1 MKGGH
6 RRFIGAGAG
15 SPRCPPLPFRLG
27 RTWGVASLA
36 LLSILLLSPHPFPT
50 PRLQGADPGAGTA
63 HQSQYRLVENPG
75 ELEVRFSPEE
85 LDLLEML
92 NRADR
97 DHLPLLDSLVVPDRF
112 RDHPL
117 DHAPLPRR
125 VGELASEAKALV
137 VHQPGQVF
145 GAYENGGLVRW
156 GPVSTGRAEHPTP
169 SGRHALTWRSRGR
182 HSTVNPE
189 WYMEWYF
196 NFHNERGLSFHQ
208 YALPGYPASHACARL
223 LERDAQW
230 LFEWGESWEL
240 DDRGWAVLEEG
251 TPVWILG
258 KYDFDAPPP
267 WLDPEDPH
275 PPLEVALP

>member
-1 MKGGH
+1 M
-6 RRFIGAGAG
+6 
-15 SPRCPPLPFRLG
+15 
-27 RTWGVASLA
+27 
-36 LLSILLLSPHPFPT
+36 
-50 PRLQGADPGAGTA
+50 DPGEGSALQTTL
-63 HQSQYRLVENPG
+63 QSQYHLVENPG
-75 ELEVRFSPEE
+75 ELEVRFSPGE

-92 NRADR
+92 TRAYR
-97 DHLPLLDSLVVPDRF
+97 DHLPLLDSLVVPDR
-112 RDHPL
+112 
-117 DHAPLPRR
+117 
-125 VGELASEAKALV
+125 VSEALLTT
-137 VHQPGQVF
+137 PPF
-145 GAYENGGLVRW
+145 RVRW
-156 GPVSTGRAEHPTP
+156 GPVSTARAEHPTP

>member
-1 MKGGH
+1 M
-6 RRFIGAGAG
+6 
-15 SPRCPPLPFRLG
+15 
-27 RTWGVASLA
+27 
-36 LLSILLLSPHPFPT
+36 
-50 PRLQGADPGAGTA
+50 DPGARAA

-75 ELEVRFSPEE
+75 ELDVRFSPGE

-112 RDHPL
+112 SKDPL
-117 DHAPLPRR
+117 DHAPLPRL
-125 VGELASEAKALV
+125 VGELVSESTAIV

-156 GPVSTGRAEHPTP
+156 GPVSTGRAEQPTP
-169 SGRHALTWRSRGR
+169 SSRHALTWRSRGR

-196 NFHNERGLSFHQ
+196 NFHNERGISFHR
-208 YALPGYPASHACARL
+208 YALPGYPASHACVRL
-223 LERDAQW
+223 LERHARW
-230 LFEWGESWEL
+230 LFGWGESWEL
-240 DDRGWAVLEEG
+240 DDRGWEVLEEG

-267 WLDPEDPH
+267 WLDPENPH
-275 PPLEVALP
+275 PTLEVAFP